1 MSEHFEIKKIYK
13 GTISTVPFDLIKN
26 AILGK
31 SYSLSLVFSDKK
43 LATQMHKEWKK
54 KDDPANVLSFPLDT
68 KSGEIFI
75 YPKGNNVPYLFI
87 HGCVH
92 LKGFDHGKEMDLLEA
107 KFCKKFGIKID

>member
-1 MSEHFEIKKIYK
+1 MLENFEIKKIYK
-13 GTISTVPFDLIKN
+13 GKIPNLPFNLIKD

-31 SYSLSLVFSDKK
+31 NYSLSLVFSDKK
-43 LATQMHKEWKK
+43 LATEMHKEWKK
-54 KDDPANVLSFPLDT
+54 KDDPANVLSFPLDK

-75 YPKGNNVPYLFI
+75 YPKDNPVGYLFI

-107 KFCKKFGIKID
+107 KFCKKFGIIQS